1 MKTRFAPVVV
11 MMLMTPMGSVFANDD
26 VTSRVLAWLQVN
38 CGVLPPYQ
46 GTVVSDAVLKKVLLE
61 RGVVTDKDA
70 ALPVNVMMWG
80 GMAQQLQQSKK
91 CSVPE
96 NELRAEATATLVPTT
111 PEKPMAMA
119 LAPAIAVPLPVLVEP
134 RVEVVRTDDAPVVVV
149 ASLQTQVVKLPEQ
162 PKQLLTL
169 EPKTP
174 AKIAKAPLRVKPMAV
189 AATVLKPVSAKL
201 VVAAVLR
208 RAVAKPMPRVSAYT
222 GVRKGWVAKAPEMGM

>member
-1 MKTRFAPVVV
+1 MKTRFAPVVA

-70 ALPVNVMMWG
+70 TLPVNVMMWG
-80 GMAQQLQQSKK
+80 GLAQQLQQSKK

-119 LAPAIAVPLPVLVEP
+119 LAPAIAVPLPVVEEP
-134 RVEVVRTDDAPVVVV
+134 RVEVARTDSAPVVMV
-149 ASLQTQVVKLPEQ
+149 APVQTEVVKLPQQ
-162 PKQLLTL
+162 PMKL
-169 EPKTP
+169 EPNAP
-174 AKIAKAPLRVKPMAV
+174 AKVAKAPLRVKPMAV
-189 AATVLKPVSAKL
+189 GGTGLKPVSAKPV
-201 VVAAVLR
+201 VVAALR
-208 RAVAKPMPRVSAYT
+208 RTVVRPMPRVSAYT
-222 GVRKGWVAKAPEMGM
+222 GVRMGRYTAAPDMSR